1 MMMTV
6 IIQRLRQ
13 LQILLILNSK
23 SLKFNSKSSPGFS
36 LVELLVV
43 VAIIGIISA
52 IGVVTYNGYI
62 AGTKEKSAKNIMQQI
77 SLAQTEEFS
86 NTGNYYTQETDSCTP
101 SETTTNDIETILFG
115 GGDQIGED
123 IGYLMCIASTGT
135 SNYDIVAEENTN
147 NSNPCVLTLS
157 RNGSYVRGDDC

>member
-1 MMMTV
+1 MMMTG
-6 IIQRLRQ
+6 IIQRLRPS
-13 LQILLILNSK
+13 QILLILNSK
-23 SLKFNSKSSPGFS
+23 SLKLNSKSSPGFS

-101 SETTTNDIETILFG
+101 SETTTNDIEIILFG

-147 NSNPCVLTLS
+147 NSNPCILTLS
-157 RNGSYVRGDDC
+157 RNGSFDRGDDC

>member
-1 MMMTV
+1 MMTQM
-6 IIQRLRQ
+6 IQHLRQ
-13 LQILLILNSK
+13 SQILLILNSK

-101 SETTTNDIETILFG
+101 TETTTNDIETILFG

-157 RNGSYVRGDDC
+157 RNGNFVRGDDC